1 MTFHALYHL
10 MCRWVVPFKA
20 ATRFR
25 ETDQMSNRAYA
36 LILPKKHKGRPAL
49 CPVRSARV
57 GAGLVVDYQRQ
68 LYEYWGPEADEEE
81 AAASDTDD
89 GSVEEIVVDDDDDVQ
104 GEGRE
109 NGSLRRVAPPLALD
123 VAHYYNYYY
132 ARAAGLDAPG
142 ILS

>member
-89 GSVEEIVVDDDDDVQ
+89 GSVEEIVVDL
-104 GEGRE
+104 
-109 NGSLRRVAPPLALD
+109 SLI
-123 VAHYYNYYY
+123 H
-132 ARAAGLDAPG
+132 
-142 ILS
+142 I

>member
-1 MTFHALYHL
+1 M
-10 MCRWVVPFKA
+10 
-20 ATRFR
+20 
-25 ETDQMSNRAYA
+25 
-36 LILPKKHKGRPAL
+36 
-49 CPVRSARV
+49 

-123 VAHYYNYYY
+123 VAHY
-132 ARAAGLDAPG
+132 ARAAGLDARAAEAAREARLP
-142 ILS
+142 LMPQYAVRSAEAPASADDE